1 MSPERTLHVVV
12 PEGIDDP
19 TRPSG
24 GNTYDRRLCRGLEA
38 LGWAVRMSP
47 AAGDWPGANG
57 AARHQLGEAL
67 AAMPDGDL
75 VLVDGLVASA
85 VPEVMVPASRRL
97 RLVVLLH
104 TPIGARDAGA
114 REQESAVLRAAAAV
128 VTTSEWTR
136 GWLLEVY
143 GLDPARLH
151 VAVPG
156 VDAAEPTPGSDS
168 GRNLLCVGAVT
179 AWKGH
184 DVLLAALARLA
195 GLDWQCVCVG
205 SLTKASDFVDGLF
218 HDIKKAGL
226 DDRFELAGPR
236 TGRELEASYAAADLL
251 VLPSHG
257 ETYGMVVTEALAR
270 SLPVLATRGGGIP
283 EALGEL
289 PDGRVPGLLVPPGDV
304 DGLAAA
310 LTRWLSEPSLR
321 DELRRAAD
329 ERRASLRGWPETAR
343 LVAEALVGVAT

>member
-1 MSPERTLHVVV
+1 MSPERTLHAVV

-24 GNTYDRRLCRGLEA
+24 GNTYDRRLCRGLET
-38 LGWAVRMSP
+38 LGWAVRTSP
-47 AAGDWPGANG
+47 VAGDWPWAGA

-67 AAMPDGDL
+67 AAMPGGDL

-85 VPEVMVPASRRL
+85 VPEVMVPASSRL
-97 RLVVLLH
+97 RVVVLLH
-104 TPIGARDAGA
+104 TPLGGRDEGA
-114 REQESAVLRAAAAV
+114 REPESAVLRAASAV

-136 GWLLEVY
+136 GWLLEAY
-143 GLDPARLH
+143 GLDPVRLH
-151 VAVPG
+151 VAAPG
-156 VDAAEPTPGSDS
+156 VDAAEPTAGSGT

-184 DVLLAALARLA
+184 DVLLAALAIL
-195 GLDWQCVCVG
+195 GDLDWHCVCAG
-205 SLTKASDFVDGLF
+205 SLTKSPDFVDRLF

-236 TGRELEASYAAADLL
+236 TGRELEASYGAADLL

-270 SLPVLATRGGGIP
+270 SLPVLATRGGGVP
-283 EALGEL
+283 EALGDL

-304 DGLAAA
+304 EALAAA
-310 LTRWLSEPSLR
+310 LTRWLGEPSLR
-321 DELRRAAD
+321 DELRRAAGQ
-329 ERRASLRGWPETAR
+329 RRSSLRGWPETAR
-343 LVAEALVGVAT
+343 LVVEVLEGVAT

>member
-1 MSPERTLHVVV
+1 MSLARTLHVVV

-24 GNTYDRRLCRGLEA
+24 GNGYDVRLCRGLEA
-38 LGWAVRMSP
+38 LGWGVRTWP
-47 AAGDWPGANG
+47 VAGEWPWAGE
-57 AARHQLGEAL
+57 AARHRLGEAL
-67 AAMPDGDL
+67 AAMPDDGL

-104 TPIGARDAGA
+104 TPIGARDAGG
-114 REQESAVLRAAAAV
+114 RERESAVLRAAAAV

-136 GWLLEVY
+136 EWLLEFY
-143 GLDPARLH
+143 GHDPARLH
-151 VAVPG
+151 VAAPG
-156 VDAAEPTPGSDS
+156 VDAAEPTTGSDT
-168 GRNLLCVGAVT
+168 GRHLLCVGAVT

-184 DVLLAALARLA
+184 DVLLAALAGLA
-195 GLDWQCVCVG
+195 DLDWQCVCVG
-205 SLTKASDFVDGLF
+205 SLTKAPDFVDRLF
-218 HDIKKAGL
+218 HDIKRAGL

-270 SLPVLATRGGGIP
+270 SLPVLATRAGGVP

-289 PDGRVPGLLVPPGDV
+289 PDGRVPGLLVPPGD
-304 DGLAAA
+304 DDALAAA
-310 LTRWLSEPSLR
+310 LTRWLAEPSLR

-329 ERRASLRGWPETAR
+329 QRRMSLRGWSETAR
-343 LVAEALVGVAT
+343 LVAEVLEGLAT

>member
-1 MSPERTLHVVV
+1 MTSDRTIHVIV

-38 LGWAVRMSP
+38 LGWAVLTRP
-47 AAGDWPGANG
+47 VAGDWPWAGE
-57 AARHQLGEAL
+57 AARRQLGEAL
-67 AAMPDGDL
+67 ASVPDGGL

-97 RLVVLLH
+97 RLMVLLH
-104 TPIGARDAGA
+104 TPIGARDAGG
-114 REQESAVLRAAAAV
+114 REPESAVLRAAAAV

-136 GWLLEVY
+136 EWLEVY

-151 VAVPG
+151 AAAPG
-156 VDAAEPTPGSDS
+156 VDAAEPSTGSDT
-168 GRNLLCVGAVT
+168 GRSLLCVGAVT

-184 DVLLAALARLA
+184 DVLLAALAGLA
-195 GLDWQCVCVG
+195 DLDWQCVCVG
-205 SLTKASDFVDGLF
+205 SLTKAPDFVDGLF

-270 SLPVLATRGGGIP
+270 SLPVLATRAGGVP

-304 DGLAAA
+304 HALSAT
-310 LTRWLSEPSLR
+310 LTRWLSEPALR

-343 LVAEALVGVAT
+343 LVAEVLVGVAT

>member
-1 MSPERTLHVVV
+1 MSPDRALQVVV

-24 GNTYDRRLCRGLEA
+24 GNTYDRRLCRGLGT
-38 LGWAVRMSP
+38 LGWAVRKRP
-47 AAGDWPGANG
+47 VAGGWPWAGE
-57 AARHQLGEAL
+57 AARHRLGETLGAI
-67 AAMPDGDL
+67 PDGAL

-85 VPEVMVPASRRL
+85 VPEVMVPESRRL

-104 TPIGARDAGA
+104 TPIGARDAGG
-114 REQESAVLRAAAAV
+114 REPESAVLRAAAAV

-136 GWLLEVY
+136 GWLREAY
-143 GLDPARLH
+143 GLDPAMLH

-156 VDAAEPTPGSDS
+156 VDAAEPTAGSDT

-184 DVLLAALARLA
+184 DVLLAALA
-195 GLDWQCVCVG
+195 GLVDFDWHCVCVG
-205 SLTKASDFVDGLF
+205 SLTKAPDFVDGLF
-218 HDIKKAGL
+218 HDIKQAGL

-270 SLPVLATRGGGIP
+270 SLPVLATRAGGVP

-289 PDGRVPGLLVPPGDV
+289 PDGRVPGLVVPPGDV
-304 DGLAAA
+304 AALAAA
-310 LTRWLSEPSLR
+310 VTRWLSEPSLR
-321 DELRRAAD
+321 DELRGAAD
-329 ERRASLRGWPETAR
+329 ERRHSLRGWPETAR
-343 LVAEALVGVAT
+343 RVAEVLAGVAA

>member
-1 MSPERTLHVVV
+1 MSPERSLHVVV

-38 LGWAVRMSP
+38 LGWEVRTSP
-47 AAGDWPGANG
+47 VAGDWPWADN

-75 VLVDGLVASA
+75 VLVDGLVATA

-114 REQESAVLRAAAAV
+114 REPESAVVRAAAAV

-136 GWLLEVY
+136 GWLIEVY

-151 VAVPG
+151 VAAPG
-156 VDAAEPTPGSDS
+156 VDAAEPAPGSDS

-184 DVLLAALARLA
+184 DVLLAALTGLSD
-195 GLDWQCVCVG
+195 LDWQCVCVG
-205 SLTKASDFVDGLF
+205 SLAKAPDFADGLF

-304 DGLAAA
+304 AALAAA

-321 DELRRAAD
+321 DELRGAAD
-329 ERRASLRGWPETAR
+329 ERRASLRGWPDTAR